1 MTGSIGVTGGKFVV
15 AGLMDKLGVATDT
28 VTVGRNGTL
37 LSPLKPFSATERA
50 AMRRLMDET
59 YRQFVSKAAQG
70 RKMTYEQ
77 LDKLA
82 GGRVYTGRQA
92 RKLGLIDELGTL
104 GEAMNAAKVLAEL
117 DIAQEIE
124 LLILPKAQGVLEA
137 LIDPFE
143 DREVLAPDLGIG
155 LLVPA
160 IARPV
165 LARLD
170 LFRQILSREPVMVA
184 LPFEIKFR

>member
-1 MTGSIGVTGGKFVV
+1 MK
-15 AGLMDKLGVATDT
+15 
-28 VTVGRNGTL
+28 
-37 LSPLKPFSATERA
+37 
-50 AMRRLMDET
+50 RLMDDT

-92 RKLGLIDELGTL
+92 QKFGLVDELGTL
-104 GEAMNAAKVLAEL
+104 ADAITPPRIWPSSNPTRPT
-117 DIAQEIE
+117 E

-137 LIDPFE
+137 LVGPLD
-143 DREVLAPDLGIG
+143 DRDVVAPDFGMN
-155 LLVPA
+155 LVGAAMPEA
-160 IARPV
+160 ARPI
-165 LARLD
+165 LARLN
-170 LFRQILSREPVMVA
+170 LFRQIFAHEPVAVA